1 LGSTTEA
8 SFKQVARRAKEIAER
23 FVRIAGQTLRVFQTV
38 KSFYWLLILLLV
50 SIGQIGSVEAAP
62 ASADGTEAHF
72 PKPVEGQH
80 DSSQAR
86 SAWDWSLDIWRGA
99 LWMFMPEGGYRAQPR
114 VSTLGTH
121 KINEFALKGRD

>member
-8 SFKQVARRAKEIAER
+8 SFKQVARRDKEIAER

-38 KSFYWLLILLLV
+38 KSFYWVLIFFLV
-50 SIGQIGSVEAAP
+50 SIGQIESVEAAP
-62 ASADGTEAHF
+62 ASANGTEPHF
-72 PKPVEGQH
+72 PMPVEGQH

-99 LWMFMPEGGYRAQPR
+99 LWMIYAPKVATGLSPGFQPWGP
-114 VSTLGTH
+114 T
-121 KINEFALKGRD
+121 K